1 MLPNSLDWMAEKNWT
16 GFFDYCSHSSM
27 KLETYFNRTQLRI
40 LDSQNLTPRHSTSLV
55 DVWTQKFRPGKKI
68 RTRYSY
74 LSKIPHTQPL
84 FKKKEKA
91 LLKLFQD
98 RSEVEDCME

>member
-1 MLPNSLDWMAEKNWT
+1 
-16 GFFDYCSHSSM
+16 M

-68 RTRYSY
+68 RTRY

-84 FKKKEKA
+84 LKKEEKA

-98 RSEVEDCME
+98 RSEVEDRME